1 MNILITDDH
10 ALLRDGLKLLLEPLA
25 EDTNFREAN
34 SLEEA
39 LVLCAPEKDVD
50 LVLLELDAPGVNGI
64 AGVRA
69 LRQLRPA
76 VPIVAL
82 GVSRRREEVIA
93 VLEAGANGYIPRAAS
108 GALLLSALRL
118 VVAGETYIPSLLLSD
133 RGDTEAPSG
142 DLFAPEFRGPLARL
156 TGRQREVLL
165 WLARG
170 ATNAEIAEALGIEV
184 NTAKN
189 HIKAIF
195 KSLGASNRT
204 QAVVE
209 AVRLGLKPPPPPS
222 SP

>member
-1 MNILITDDH
+1 VNILITDDH
-10 ALLRDGLKLLLEPLA
+10 ALLRDGLKLLLQPLA
-25 EDTNFREAN
+25 EDININEAD

-39 LVLCAPEKDVD
+39 LVLCSPEEDVN

-69 LRQLRPA
+69 LRQRRRE

-82 GVSRRREEVIA
+82 GVSRRREDVIA
-93 VLEAGANGYIPRAAS
+93 VLEAGANGYIPRTAS

-118 VVAGETYIPSLLLSD
+118 VVAGETYIPSMLLTD
-133 RGDTEAPSG
+133 RGAPEAPSG
-142 DLFAPEFRGPLARL
+142 DLFAADFRGPLARL
-156 TGRQREVLL
+156 TGRQRELL
-165 WLARG
+165 LLLARG
-170 ATNAEIAEALGIEV
+170 SSNAEIAAAMGIEV

-195 KSLGASNRT
+195 KALGASNRT

-209 AVRLGLKPPPPPS
+209 AVRLGMRPPPPS
-222 SP
+222 LP